1 MTRAT
6 SPAVVVAATE
16 EDERLKAIYNM
27 PMKFI
32 TPIILALLL
41 ASCDGSVYYSRYADV
56 DADGWLPADSV
67 CFDVE
72 VEDTS
77 LVFDFLV
84 EVRNNVSYPYSNA
97 FLFIGTT
104 FPDGSVARDTLECP
118 LAAPSGEWYGKHSGR
133 YIDSR
138 YYFRRNA
145 RFPMPGSY
153 RFAITNGMR
162 DSAITDIEHIGFRIE
177 YSQMNQ

>member
-1 MTRAT
+1 MRKIRLYFLVLAAALMTA
-6 SPAVVVAATE
+6 
-16 EDERLKAIYNM
+16 
-27 PMKFI
+27 
-32 TPIILALLL
+32 
-41 ASCDGSVYYSRYADV
+41 CDGNVFYSEYSDV
-56 DADGWLPADSV
+56 DADGWLPTDSV
-67 CFDVE
+67 CFDVD

-77 LVFDFLV
+77 VVFDFLV
-84 EVRNNVSYPYSNA
+84 EVRNSVSYPYSNT

-118 LAAPSGEWYGKHSGR
+118 LAAPTGEWYGKRSGR
-133 YIDSR
+133 YVDSR

-145 RFPMPGSY
+145 RFPMSGSY

-162 DSAITDIEHIGFRIE
+162 DSAICGMEHIGFRIE